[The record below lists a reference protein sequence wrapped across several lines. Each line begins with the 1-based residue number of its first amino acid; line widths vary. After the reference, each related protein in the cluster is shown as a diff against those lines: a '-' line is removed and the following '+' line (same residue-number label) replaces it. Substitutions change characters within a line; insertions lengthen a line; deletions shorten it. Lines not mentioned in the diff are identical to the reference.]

1 MVIGFE
7 FFAGLIS
14 WSDKIGEID
23 YEMLRTLRFLK
34 K

>member
-7 FFAGLIS
+7 FFAGLIT

-23 YEMLRTLRFLK
+23 CEMLSALRFLK
-34 K
+34 Q